1 MLANQHVSNR
11 DYLRFAGILAGIC
24 LLAAIVAFSN
34 SLTELVGRWIK
45 QEEYGH
51 GFLIPVLTA
60 WLLWTRRDAI
70 LESMGKPS
78 WLGPIVV
85 AAALILHLIGEL
97 SAMFLFSQ
105 VAFIVALTGIILCA
119 GGFALLRITAVPVA
133 FLLFAIPLPYFL
145 ESVLTWRLQ
154 IVSSELGAYFIR
166 LLGIPVFLEGNIIDL
181 GNYKVQVV
189 EACSGLRYLYPL
201 LGLSFLAAYFFQA
214 PLWQRALVFLSAV
227 PITILMNSL
236 RIAAVG
242 VMVNY
247 WGSGMAEGMMH
258 LFEGWIVFLMC
269 AALLVAEIYVL
280 VRLTSDKT
288 FYEVFGLPEVS
299 PVPQSGA
306 PRSQLAK
313 VPLAACL
320 MLLLAGT
327 LGVQFLS
334 GRQETVP
341 DRARFAEFPS
351 RLGDWSGRLNS
362 LSPDVERGLGV
373 DDYILSDYDHPD
385 GELIN
390 LYVAYYASQR
400 KGVSP
405 HSPIVCMPGGGWQ
418 IVQFDR
424 TAVPSYEAGGKSP
437 INRAVIERGRVKQ
450 LVYYWFVQRGRPVAN
465 EYWSKWY
472 LFTDAIFKN
481 RTDGALVRL
490 TTPLAPGEPER
501 EADARLQSFLQELN
515 PRLTEFL
522 PPPSER
528 KIQSVSNR
536 LLDASM

>member
-1 MLANQHVSNR
+1 MLAHEQASDR
-11 DYLRFAGILAGIC
+11 GYLRFAGILAGIC
-24 LLAAIVAFSN
+24 LLAAIAAFSN

-51 GFLIPVLTA
+51 GFLIPALTA
-60 WLLWTRRDAI
+60 WLLWTRRAAI
-70 LESMGKPS
+70 VESLGRPS

-85 AAALILHLIGEL
+85 AGALVMHVIGEL

-105 VAFIVALTGIILCA
+105 LAFIVALIGILLCA

-133 FLLFAIPLPYFL
+133 FLVFAIPLPYFL

-154 IVSSELGAYFIR
+154 IVSSELGTYFIR
-166 LLGIPVFLEGNIIDL
+166 LFGIPVFLEGNIIDL

-269 AALLVAEIYVL
+269 AALLIAEIYVL
-280 VRLTSDKT
+280 ARFTSDKT
-288 FYEVFGLPEVS
+288 FYQVFGLPEVA
-299 PVPQSGA
+299 PVPQKWSA
-306 PRSQLAK
+306 HLQRAK
-313 VPLAACL
+313 APLAACL
-320 MLLLAGT
+320 VLLVAGG
-327 LGVQFLS
+327 LSVQFLS
-334 GRQETVP
+334 GRQEQVP

-351 RLGDWSGRLNS
+351 RLGDWSGTLSS
-362 LSPDVERGLGV
+362 LSPAVEQGLGV
-373 DDYILSDYDHPD
+373 DDYILSDYDRPD
-385 GELIN
+385 GAPVN

-400 KGVSP
+400 KGASP

-418 IVQFDR
+418 IIQFDR
-424 TAVPSYEAGGKSP
+424 TAVPNSEAGGQSP
-437 INRAVIERGRVKQ
+437 INRAVIERGRIKQ

-490 TTPLAPGEPER
+490 TTPLAPGEPEQ
-501 EADARLQSFLQELN
+501 EADARLQSFLRELN
-515 PRLTEFL
+515 PRLTQFL
-522 PPPSER
+522 PPPSEP

-536 LLDASM
+536 LPDARL